1 LSPQQIIDCTASGA
15 YNNFGCLGGR
25 FQQTWRYAKGNAILE
40 AKDYP
45 YTGKQGLCKDTRSVE
60 KTKENSFRL
69 GDFKKIDS
77 NNATALRTALLDGP
91 VAATIRAGNRVFRDY
106 SNGII
111 DSKSCTSAFPDH
123 EHDHG
128 VLVIGYGRTVLG
140 GQYFLVKNSFGSNWG
155 N

>member
-1 LSPQQIIDCTASGA
+1 
-15 YNNFGCLGGR
+15 
-25 FQQTWRYAKGNAILE
+25 
-40 AKDYP
+40 
-45 YTGKQGLCKDTRSVE
+45 
-60 KTKENSFRL
+60 
-69 GDFKKIDS
+69 
-77 NNATALRTALLDGP
+77 LRTALLDGP

-111 DSKSCTSAFPDH
+111 DTKSCTSAFPDH

-155 N
+155 NQGYAMISADDKGEQEGTCGILANLYQPVAKKADVKYKISMNQSMF